1 MYFLFFYP
9 DAVTSLIFLFGRLV
23 LYKGSLVALFQYV
36 SNGVLLLVTICV
48 GPFFFTN
55 TALSS
60 WKPCTASPG
69 PTLPSKL
76 AGLSLTHL
84 QGNGLNL
91 SSCFSDPGH
100 SACNKAKLSLYF
112 SLCRLWHLLFLRTL
126 SCPSLEHVQ
135 DTAVI
140 YINTGVFGR
149 IDSREGRWVTIKDV
163 TWESLQVR

>member
-23 LYKGSLVALFQYV
+23 VYKGSLVALFQYV
-36 SNGVLLLVTICV
+36 SDGVLLLITMCV
-48 GPFFFTN
+48 GAFFFTN

-76 AGLSLTHL
+76 AELSLTHS
-84 QGNGLNL
+84 QGNGL
-91 SSCFSDPGH
+91 SFSACFSDPGH
-100 SACNKAKLSLYF
+100 SACNKAEIKLSLYF
-112 SLCRLWHLLFLRTL
+112 SLFRLCF
-126 SCPSLEHVQ
+126 LEHCLALPWNMLTV
-135 DTAVI
+135 VI

-149 IDSREGRWVTIKDV
+149 IDSRDGRCVTIKDV